1 MTAPKSGPTS
11 GDVRKSPR
19 RPAAPPAAKNPC
31 SGSYSAS
38 STTSEN
44 GTGPRAETCA
54 ATSRSSSFTG
64 SPPSST
70 PSSTPTS
77 ERTLRDSRR
86 SHPTFV
92 VGGGSDEVGH
102 VAEAAHD
109 LRVEADGDG
118 GQRADAERGAERG
131 RHSHPGGV
139 TVGHRLEPHLL
150 RDACVVEERDHRV
163 DADEDRERVTRGR
176 PCAGRGAED
185 HELGEPP
192 T

>member
-54 ATSRSSSFTG
+54 ATSRSSSFMRA
-64 SPPSST
+64 T
-70 PSSTPTS
+70 PAM
-77 ERTLRDSRR
+77 LDARR
-86 SHPTFV
+86 CDHTVPHPTFV

-118 GQRADAERGAERG
+118 GKRADAERGAERR
-131 RHSHPGGV
+131 RHSH
-139 TVGHRLEPHLL
+139 
-150 RDACVVEERDHRV
+150 A
-163 DADEDRERVTRGR
+163 
-176 PCAGRGAED
+176 
-185 HELGEPP
+185 
-192 T
+192 